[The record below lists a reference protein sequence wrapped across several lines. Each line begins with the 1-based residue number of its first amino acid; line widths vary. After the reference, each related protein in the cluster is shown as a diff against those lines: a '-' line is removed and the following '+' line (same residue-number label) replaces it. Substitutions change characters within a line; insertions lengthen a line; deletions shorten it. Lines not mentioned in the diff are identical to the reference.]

1 MADKLYIL
9 EEVQLG
15 ILTCPLFSLHAKI
28 SNRLRNLVNYKTQRQ
43 HWSWSI
49 SVCSRAFFFFF
60 FKNEVLKYKKDL
72 AVKLN
77 LRSARSQQKCQSED

>member
-60 FKNEVLKYKKDL
+60 KNEVLKYKKDL
-72 AVKLN
+72 AVKFN